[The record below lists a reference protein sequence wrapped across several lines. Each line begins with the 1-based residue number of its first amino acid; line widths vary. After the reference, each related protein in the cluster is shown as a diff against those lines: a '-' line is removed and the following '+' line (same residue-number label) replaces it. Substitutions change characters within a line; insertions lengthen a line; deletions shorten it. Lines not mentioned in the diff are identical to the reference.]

1 MNDEMLSA
9 LVDGECDPSEL
20 DEILD
25 EFSKDPQLRQRYSR
39 LRMARDSRR
48 GVLVTAPDFT
58 FADRVMIRLE
68 REGASAPATVEVQVE
83 RVRVATESVADAG
96 APLPAVTPLLH

>member
-9 LVDGECDPSEL
+9 LVDGECDLSEL
-20 DEILD
+20 DEILE
-25 EFSKDPQLRQRYSR
+25 EFAKDPQLRQRYSR

-68 REGASAPATVEVQVE
+68 REGAPAPAAAEVRVE
-83 RVRVATESVADAG
+83 RRRLAAG
-96 APLPAVTPLLH
+96 AGAEAGPPLPAVVPPLH